1 MVADAAVDVPFERWA
16 LPVAL
21 LLAFATLLVIFL
33 LQRLRSLRLQAN
45 MQRRLDEGERLKDL
59 AVMAGGLAHEIR
71 HPVSSVQFA
80 VASARERLERLPDSA
95 DRTELDS
102 ILEGILGDV
111 KRLEEITNAFLQ
123 YARPEAQPARDCDLA
138 QAAEF
143 VRRFLSVEARSRGV
157 RIETDI
163 DDGSASVRIPEV
175 HLRQIL
181 INLVLNAVQASP
193 DGGVVR
199 LWIRSDGRHAAVDVE
214 DEGSGVPEDAQARL
228 FSPFFTTKSKGV
240 GLGLAL
246 SRRLAREARGDVRY
260 RPRGEDLPGSVF
272 RLVLPCGP
280 DENESTE
287 KDPAGSASEPVPSEE
302 THR

>member
-1 MVADAAVDVPFERWA
+1 M
-16 LPVAL
+16 
-21 LLAFATLLVIFL
+21 
-33 LQRLRSLRLQAN
+33 
-45 MQRRLDEGERLKDL
+45 
-59 AVMAGGLAHEIR
+59 
-71 HPVSSVQFA
+71 
-80 VASARERLERLPDSA
+80 
-95 DRTELDS
+95 
-102 ILEGILGDV
+102 
-111 KRLEEITNAFLQ
+111 
-123 YARPEAQPARDCDLA
+123 
-138 QAAEF
+138 
-143 VRRFLSVEARSRGV
+143 
-157 RIETDI
+157 
-163 DDGSASVRIPEV
+163 